1 MWETTAE
8 EVGEIGQ
15 IASDKDCKQLEAL
28 WPQEALTL
36 PPGADL
42 GQK

>member
-1 MWETTAE
+1 MGYNSRG
-8 EVGEIGQ
+8 VGEIGQ